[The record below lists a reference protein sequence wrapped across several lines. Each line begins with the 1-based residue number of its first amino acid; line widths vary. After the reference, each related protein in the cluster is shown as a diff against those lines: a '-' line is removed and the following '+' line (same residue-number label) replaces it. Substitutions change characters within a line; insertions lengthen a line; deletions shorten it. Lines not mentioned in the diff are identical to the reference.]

1 MEIKTVDELK
11 AAYPELT
18 AQIAENAVAAE
29 RKRIQDIESCAL
41 PGYEAIISKAKF
53 ESPVD
58 SGELAKQII
67 AKQKEQG
74 KNYIADVAEDVEKS
88 GMDKVETNADETPAN
103 ETNPYDAAIDNLFP
117 VK

>member
-18 AQIAENAVAAE
+18 AQIAENAIAAE
-29 RKRIQDIESCAL
+29 RKRIQDIENVAL
-41 PGYEAIISKAKF
+41 PGYEAIVSKAKF

-58 SGELAKQII
+58 SGAVAAQII
-67 AKQKEQG
+67 EKQKEQG
-74 KNYIADVAEDVEKS
+74 KNYIANVTEDVEKS
-88 GMDKVETNADETPAN
+88 GMGAVEAVADEVEAN
-103 ETNPYDAAIDNLFP
+103 ETNPFDAAIDRIFP